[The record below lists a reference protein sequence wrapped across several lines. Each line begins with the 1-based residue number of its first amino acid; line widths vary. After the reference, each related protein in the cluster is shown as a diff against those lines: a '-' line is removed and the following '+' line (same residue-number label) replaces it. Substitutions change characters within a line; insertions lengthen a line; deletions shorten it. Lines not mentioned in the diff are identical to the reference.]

1 MSQPQSPQTAARP
14 QLQRGSVIRIPAGVR
29 HNLSNIGSET
39 IVCLIS
45 FSSGD
50 RETVFLE

>member
-1 MSQPQSPQTAARP
+1 MGHAQVA
-14 QLQRGSVIRIPAGVR
+14 LQRGSVIRIPAGVR
-29 HNLSNIGSET
+29 HNLSNTGSET

-45 FSSGD
+45 FSSGA